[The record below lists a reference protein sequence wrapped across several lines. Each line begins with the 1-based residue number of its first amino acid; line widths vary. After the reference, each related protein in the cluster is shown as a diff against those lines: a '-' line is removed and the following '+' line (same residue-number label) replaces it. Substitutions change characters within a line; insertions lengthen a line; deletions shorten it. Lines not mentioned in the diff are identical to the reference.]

1 MTRTDISAQ
10 LEIDSTSQIKT
21 MLGQLDNHE
30 MQTPS
35 AILQLQ
41 AHLINFKKQRI
52 AHLNGLREII
62 LMRNRLSD
70 GFAKSLQKALTYD
83 NYLKVINIAGNNLS
97 EFGIKCLIK
106 LALIENT
113 SIVAFDARCNPG
125 STEKNER

>member
-1 MTRTDISAQ
+1 
-10 LEIDSTSQIKT
+10 
-21 MLGQLDNHE
+21 
-30 MQTPS
+30 
-35 AILQLQ
+35 
-41 AHLINFKKQRI
+41 
-52 AHLNGLREII
+52 
-62 LMRNRLSD
+62 MRNRLSD